1 MFWELRLYCEINDTL
16 EKAFSSFP
24 LYFRKTSHEK
34 MIESVKLR
42 RQCMLDFYS
51 HYEHLCALQNS
62 VPLKAVKAN
71 LTQGALDLIVD
82 RIKAAD
88 WAPLLNAIR
97 HNKTLT
103 SIGIRSFHQQG
114 LGESGL

>member
-1 MFWELRLYCEINDTL
+1 MHWEVYIF
-16 EKAFSSFP
+16 FSSLILERHHIEEMF
-24 LYFRKTSHEK
+24 
-34 MIESVKLR
+34 ESVKMR

-71 LTQGALDLIVD
+71 LTQGALDIIVD

-97 HNKTLT
+97 HSKTLT
-103 SIGIRSFHQQG
+103 SIGIRSLHQQG
-114 LGESGL
+114 IGESGL